1 MYYNQS
7 VETLLRIGI
16 LPGTF
21 NPPTRAHLALAEAGL
36 RELDQ
41 VIFVLPRN
49 LPHKEYSGVSFEQRR
64 ELLLSA
70 IRHEPRYTAAF
81 PEAGLFID
89 IARELRP
96 SVHHEAQL
104 VFLCGRDAAERIVNW
119 DYGSPGAFTRMLEEF
134 HLWVAS
140 RNGDYLPP
148 ATLQSKIKAITP
160 GIHCDHI
167 SATEVRERIL
177 RSEPWKEL
185 VPETIAD
192 EVYRL
197 YGSTAG

>member
-7 VETLLRIGI
+7 VETPLRIGI
-16 LPGTF
+16 LPGAF

-49 LPHKEYSGVSFEQRR
+49 LPHKNYSGISFEQRR
-64 ELLLSA
+64 ALLLAA
-70 IRHEPRYTAAF
+70 IAHEPHYTAAF

-89 IARELRP
+89 IARELRS

-119 DYGSPGAFTRMLEEF
+119 DYGVPDAFTGMLEEF
-134 HLWVAS
+134 QLLVAS

-148 ATLQSKIKAITP
+148 AALQSKIKAITP

-177 RSEPWKEL
+177 RNESWKEL
-185 VPETIAD
+185 VPETIVN
-192 EVYRL
+192 EVHRL
-197 YGSTAG
+197 YGSAAG